1 MLKRSRGLG
10 HRRHSVAIEG
20 EIAPGNLIGDEDVV
34 HARPPRHASPVGAR
48 VRRPHPL
55 LDVAERVSQDTL
67 RDGRSRLANLSEL
80 QELCKDREENLRND
94 LGRESPLMATSIG
107 ELPSRAGVLPSR
119 DRRSRG
125 AAAVAPQSVAA
136 FEVVPFG
143 VELWVTT
150 VPLSWL
156 HSECCGVLL
165 GRGVS
170 DTLTVTE

>member
-80 QELCKDREENLRND
+80 QELQELQELCKDREENLRND

-136 FEVVPFG
+136 FSVV
-143 VELWVTT
+143 LAAKR
-150 VPLSWL
+150 VPS
-156 HSECCGVLL
+156 
-165 GRGVS
+165 
-170 DTLTVTE
+170 